1 VTTPIHTLKKNAQI
15 ALVIAAFCLHAPP
28 ASSAEPPAVPGTE
41 WLSPA
46 DGSESTAAAELLLG
60 ELNCFS
66 CHAASDAIRARIP
79 TKQAPDLDLIG
90 ARIAPSY
97 LERFLADPQS
107 MKPGATMPNVFHASE
122 NAASDPVIDYLA
134 HFLIARGGV
143 MKLSHNP
150 ADASLIA
157 AGEHLYHTVGC
168 VACHPPQ
175 NGKPAPSPSVPLGLL
190 EEKIGIDPLT
200 EFLLDPLK
208 ARPSGRM
215 PDLGL
220 TAGEARS
227 IAAYLLRKQ
236 IGNKQLLKPNAPIAN
251 GFNYEFFKSVDIATA
266 DLSKVPPT
274 STGAVKRLGAAVK
287 GPASAGP
294 DAAVLYEGR
303 LSVFEAGGRR
313 FRLSG
318 GVGSRLTVNGK
329 AVLAIAAGN
338 ASTEGSIAMDA
349 GTAALS
355 ILRVGPEPIK
365 LEWLDANDE
374 WTAIPEERITIPN
387 ELVMMP
393 LRWRGITLDP
403 QKVKLGR
410 QMFSA
415 LRCAACHKLEDI
427 RPMVTAKPFDRL
439 KVYSIVG
446 CTGDHVKQSV
456 PKFEF
461 SDEQRKTL
469 KALVRGKAALAGD
482 QPTKQRAAMGLA
494 RFNCQACHPR
504 GGIGGPDAMEKHWFQ
519 SRLSEDV
526 GEEGSLPPSLDGVGG
541 KLKPEALAE
550 IVGGD
555 KHRVRPYLKT
565 RMPQFGKE
573 ITAQLTADLIALD
586 KPANSASAPAFS
598 DKSVES
604 GRALAGTAG
613 LGCVTCHDFKGAPG
627 VAVPGIEFTAMADR
641 LTHDWFDRYLHEPSR
656 IKPGT
661 RMPEFWPGGLAIFKD
676 IENGDTQAQ
685 INALWNY
692 ISLGKEMPAPK
703 RD

>member
-1 VTTPIHTLKKNAQI
+1 MTNPIHTPMRTAQV
-15 ALVIAAFCLHAPP
+15 ALAIAAFCLHATP
-28 ASSAEPPAVPGTE
+28 ASSAEPPAVHGTE
-41 WLSPA
+41 WLKPA
-46 DGSESTAAAELLLG
+46 AGAESTAAAELLLG

-122 NAASDPVIDYLA
+122 NAASDPVIDYLT

-220 TAGEARS
+220 TAGEARA

-274 STGAVKRLGAAVK
+274 STGTVKRLGATVE

-338 ASTEGSIAMDA
+338 SSTEGSIAMDA

-355 ILRVGPEPIK
+355 ILRVGPEPIE
-365 LEWLDANDE
+365 LAWLDANGE

-469 KALVRGKAALAGD
+469 KALVRGKASLAGD
-482 QPTKQRAAMGLA
+482 QPTKQRTAMGLA

-541 KLKPEALAE
+541 KLKPAALAN

-573 ITAQLTADLIALD
+573 ITAQLTADLVALD
-586 KPANSASAPAFS
+586 KPANPASAPAFS
-598 DKSVES
+598 DKSAES

-641 LTHDWFDRYLHEPSR
+641 LNHEWFDRYLHEPSR